1 MIISVSLRRIY
12 PGGVLARD
20 FDATGLSKKEKTSP
34 GSSSKKGSAL
44 VYPVCQVDGDLEA
57 QGEAGAGSVK
67 GTAVCGEG
75 GPPEGCEM
83 VGRGEDGGAEEG
95 GAQSVE
101 GEVRE
106 ANQDNQEEPN
116 QQQERQEERE
126 GCCVMLLDECDVC

>member
-34 GSSSKKGSAL
+34 GSCNKGSAL

-57 QGEAGAGSVK
+57 R
-67 GTAVCGEG
+67 GEG

-83 VGRGEDGGAEEG
+83 VGRAGRYRADEEDAQPTGGE
-95 GAQSVE
+95 
-101 GEVRE
+101 RE
-106 ANQDNQEEPN
+106 KPRSQN
-116 QQQERQEERE
+116 QQEPQPGKEEKE
-126 GCCVMLLDECDVC
+126 GCCVMCLDECDAC